1 MWCFCTEVMLRRSER
16 LRNNG
21 YYDMDGQPVIS
32 YRETPIRA
40 IRRRITGRPENHPA
54 VTFRERSHDSGD
66 NVIDRER
73 QMMMTL
79 LQGGFDISVFV
90 FLIFVTFGCI
100 CCIISFHSR
109 SSELSLTTLTD
120 MVTIFGRKD
129 QRHLSNLE
137 LLEQKVDYLLP
148 QADLWPNFAL
158 ESQGAN
164 ILHKM
169 TSEAYDINKEVG
181 TFGKLFKRPPIG
193 PGIVIKGK
201 NRLQPGKCWAFPG
214 FQGRLGVSLS
224 HPATIRHVSLGH
236 IAKTVSPTS
245 SVSSAPKEF
254 SVYGKKNLEDE
265 ETHLGTFQYDEDG
278 DQIQTFKL
286 PADKVGSFRHVT
298 LKVNSNWGHPDY
310 TCLYNFRVHGEIAK

>member
-1 MWCFCTEVMLRRSER
+1 
-16 LRNNG
+16 
-21 YYDMDGQPVIS
+21 
-32 YRETPIRA
+32 
-40 IRRRITGRPENHPA
+40 
-54 VTFRERSHDSGD
+54 
-66 NVIDRER
+66 
-73 QMMMTL
+73 MMMTL

-109 SSELSLTTLTD
+109 SSQLSLTTLTD

-181 TFGKLFKRPPIG
+181 RFGKLFKRPPIG

-224 HPATIRHVSLGH
+224 HPATIRHVSLGSH
-236 IAKTVSPTS
+236 
-245 SVSSAPKEF
+245 
-254 SVYGKKNLEDE
+254 
-265 ETHLGTFQYDEDG
+265 
-278 DQIQTFKL
+278 
-286 PADKVGSFRHVT
+286 
-298 LKVNSNWGHPDY
+298 
-310 TCLYNFRVHGEIAK
+310 C

>member
-1 MWCFCTEVMLRRSER
+1 
-16 LRNNG
+16 
-21 YYDMDGQPVIS
+21 
-32 YRETPIRA
+32 
-40 IRRRITGRPENHPA
+40 
-54 VTFRERSHDSGD
+54 
-66 NVIDRER
+66 
-73 QMMMTL
+73 
-79 LQGGFDISVFV
+79 
-90 FLIFVTFGCI
+90 
-100 CCIISFHSR
+100 
-109 SSELSLTTLTD
+109 

-181 TFGKLFKRPPIG
+181 RFGKLFKRPPIG

-286 PADKVGSFRHVT
+286 P
-298 LKVNSNWGHPDY
+298 VNMSN
-310 TCLYNFRVHGEIAK
+310 